1 MTLSWNFVASGAR
14 MKGYTGACCSSS
26 TDNRTAV
33 IYCAM
38 NVLVICIVQEHDKQA
53 DKCQQLHSQSE
64 ALQAVSGKV
73 AAAEAAARA
82 AEQRAEAAG
91 VCAAEEV
98 KKGQELVQAHAAEL
112 AHLQQRLQ
120 AAQV

>member
-1 MTLSWNFVASGAR
+1 M
-14 MKGYTGACCSSS
+14 
-26 TDNRTAV
+26 

-38 NVLVICIVQEHDKQA
+38 NVLVTCIAQEHDKQA

-73 AAAEAAARA
+73 AAAQAAAHAAEAAAA
-82 AEQRAEAAG
+82 AAG
-91 VCAAEEV
+91 ACAAEEV
-98 KKGQELVQAHAAEL
+98 KRRAELVQAHAVEL
-112 AHLQQRLQ
+112 TDLQQRLQ